1 MIKNQKAGQNKRD
14 KADKTSQTR
23 LFRLRYFLLLPVVL
37 AFVFSS
43 ALYIYLSY
51 QTSHNTISGS
61 QKKLAHEIGSGVALS
76 LNRLLNTVIT
86 VARIN
91 QDMLNEEMLENTE
104 LIARYFASQLW
115 NIPLLTFVS
124 VGKANGEYIG
134 ARRSFDNDEIQI
146 STVLKNEGSIWK
158 TFALNAKGQRGER
171 IMGGEFPFDS
181 RSRPWFQ
188 HGAKAGV
195 LSWYPVYRY
204 ASFDELGMGVSI
216 PFYDS
221 QRRLLG
227 VQTVDFSL
235 RHLSDFLKKNH
246 RRGQSLI
253 FISEPDGK
261 LLATSAD
268 FPVHFEEKGEF
279 IRYGLNDYPM
289 DILQVIFNDP
299 AHEPED
305 LTPRFLKKKGQNYLH
320 LRLPFSDDHGLKL
333 NIDIILTEDDLTD
346 LITRN
351 IWKQA
356 GLLFLLSLVIA
367 FWIGRFTHS
376 IIRSAEETTA
386 HALRLSRG
394 DFSSRS
400 AFKSP
405 VLEFFQLTF
414 AVNAM
419 AKKVQELVRDLEYQ
433 IAERT
438 AQLME
443 SEARYASL
451 FKDSPSPCFI
461 IEKNRYTDCNH
472 AAEAMF
478 NETRE
483 TILQHSPDFFSP
495 EFQPCGSLSSIL
507 AEKKIHAALEQG
519 KQQFEWLHSRR
530 GSGDFWVLV
539 SLSAIRLS
547 ERMVLMAV
555 CRDITEL
562 KGAYHQ
568 LEIRSM
574 EAEELAAKAEAA
586 TMAKGEFLANMSH
599 EIRTPMNGVIGM
611 TGLLLDTHLSGIQ
624 RHYTETIASSAK
636 SLLQI
641 INDILDFSKIEAG
654 KLELEILDFDLNRL
668 MESFSDAMS
677 LRVHEKKLD
686 WISAIDPD
694 VPCLLRGDP
703 GRLRQILTNL
713 AGNAL
718 KFTEKGEIK
727 LWVSLQEKCENRVVL
742 RFTVEDTGTGI
753 PAERIPLLFDKF
765 TQVDAT
771 ISRKFGGTGLGLAI
785 CRQLAELMQG
795 QIGVESREKEGS
807 IFWFTAVFG
816 LQTER
821 QTESHNIPLE
831 RDYRQTLPMPSF
843 SGRILVVEDN
853 ITNQEVALGI
863 LQKIGLRADTAANGL
878 EALHALKILPYD
890 LVFMD
895 VMMPEMDGL
904 EATRRIRNLEVA
916 ADGLCEDGVSGIRRP
931 GIPIIAMTAAA
942 MERDKERCLEA
953 GMDDY
958 IPKPLE
964 PMDLVQVLEKWLP
977 DATCKKVSESFHPK
991 QKLASS
997 FPDSGQQETK
1007 RPSVWNHEALL
1018 KRLMED
1024 ETIVRKIVGICMD
1037 TLPQRLEELK
1047 KALRAKDL
1055 QAVLFQ
1061 LHTIK
1066 GKAANI
1072 NAEAL
1077 SLIAGEMEK
1086 SAEAGDL
1093 ATVLKKMKDLE
1104 ISNQELRK
1112 EVRQIFPEIVKDDIR
1127 ELNE

>member
-1 MIKNQKAGQNKRD
+1 MLKNQPAGHNKTGE
-14 KADKTSQTR
+14 AGESSQTR
-23 LFRLRYFLLLPVVL
+23 LFRLRHFLLFPVVL

-43 ALYIYLSY
+43 ALYIYLGY
-51 QTSHNTISGS
+51 QTSLNTISGS

-76 LNRLLNTVIT
+76 LNRLFNTVIT
-86 VARIN
+86 VARVN
-91 QDMLNEEMLENTE
+91 QDMLNEAMLENPE
-104 LIARYFASQLW
+104 LLARYFASQLW
-115 NIPLLTFVS
+115 NVPILTFVS
-124 VGKANGEYIG
+124 AGKANGEYIG

-146 STVLKNEGSIWK
+146 STVLENEGNIWK
-158 TFALNAKGQRGER
+158 TFALDAEGQRGER

-204 ASFDELGMGVSI
+204 ASFDEFGMGVSI
-216 PFYDS
+216 PIYDS
-221 QRRLLG
+221 SRKLLG
-227 VQTVDFSL
+227 VLTVDFSL

-246 RRGQSLI
+246 KRGQSLL
-253 FISEPDGK
+253 FISEPNGK

-268 FPVHFEEKGEF
+268 FPVHFEEKGKL

-289 DILQVIFNDP
+289 DILQGIFNDP

-305 LTPRFLKKKGQNYLH
+305 LKPRFLKKKGQNYLH
-320 LRLPFSDDHGLKL
+320 LRLPFSDNHGLRL
-333 NIDIILTEDDLTD
+333 NIDIILTEDDLAD
-346 LITRN
+346 LVTRN
-351 IWKQA
+351 LWKQA
-356 GLLFLLSLVIA
+356 GLLFLFSLVIA

-386 HALRLSRG
+386 HALRLSKG
-394 DFSSRS
+394 DFSSLS
-400 AFKSP
+400 EFKSP

-419 AKKVQELVRDLEYQ
+419 AKKVQELVRNLEYQ

-461 IEKNRYTDCNH
+461 IENNRYTDCNH

-478 NETRE
+478 NETRK
-483 TILQHSPDFFSP
+483 TILQYSPDFFSP
-495 EFQPCGSLSSIL
+495 EFQPCGSLSSVL
-507 AEKKIHAALEQG
+507 AEKKINAALEQG

-539 SLSAIRLS
+539 SLSAIRVS

-562 KGAYHQ
+562 KDAYHQ
-568 LEIRSM
+568 LEVRSM

-611 TGLLLDTHLSGIQ
+611 AGLLLDTQLNGIQ
-624 RHYTETIASSAK
+624 RHYAATIESSAK

-641 INDILDFSKIEAG
+641 LNDILDFSKIEAG
-654 KLELEILDFDLNRL
+654 KLELEILDFDLKRF
-668 MESFSDAMS
+668 MESFSDVMS

-694 VPCLLRGDP
+694 VPCLLMGDP

-713 AGNAL
+713 TGNAL
-718 KFTEKGEIK
+718 KFTEKGEIR
-727 LWVSLQEKCENRVVL
+727 LWVSVQEKFENRVAL

-753 PAERIPLLFDKF
+753 PAERLPLIFDKF
-765 TQVDAT
+765 TQVDAS

-785 CRQLAELMQG
+785 SRQLAELMQG
-795 QIGVESREKEGS
+795 TISVESKGKKGS
-807 IFWFTAVFG
+807 SFWFTAVFE
-816 LQTER
+816 LQTGKQADPENTPFKR
-821 QTESHNIPLE
+821 N
-831 RDYRQTLPMPSF
+831 YRQTQPLPSF

-890 LVFMD
+890 LIFMD
-895 VMMPEMDGL
+895 LMMPEMDGL
-904 EATRRIRNLEVA
+904 EATRRIRDLEA
-916 ADGLCEDGVSGIRRP
+916 EADGLCVDEISGVRRSR
-931 GIPIIAMTAAA
+931 IPIIAMTAAA
-942 MERDKERCLEA
+942 MKRDKERCLEA

-977 DATCKKVSESFHPK
+977 EATCREVSGSAFTK
-991 QKLASS
+991 QKLESS
-997 FPDSGQQETK
+997 LPDIGQQETK
-1007 RPSVWNHEALL
+1007 LPSSWNHQGLL
-1018 KRLMED
+1018 KRLMGD
-1024 ETIVRKIVGICMD
+1024 ENLMKKVVGICMD
-1037 TLPQRLEELK
+1037 SLPQRMDELK
-1047 KALRAKDL
+1047 TALHAKDL
-1055 QAVLFQ
+1055 QTVLFQ
-1061 LHTIK
+1061 THTIK

-1077 SLIAGEMEK
+1077 SLIAGEMEI

-1093 ATVLKKMKDLE
+1093 ETVLKKMKDLE
-1104 ISNQELRK
+1104 ICKQELRK
-1112 EVRQIFPEIVKDDIR
+1112 AVKQIFPEILKDEIR
-1127 ELNE
+1127 EIN